1 LYDKLHVKCFFT
13 QKFFQAIFSTYSL
26 FQQKEIA
33 REPALKNADEINPRD
48 PIVSKLKFANN
59 FFGNKGHMQGI
70 SIVPP

>member
-1 LYDKLHVKCFFT
+1 LYDKLHVKCIFT

-33 REPALKNADEINPRD
+33 RETALKNVDEINPLD
-48 PIVSKLKFANN
+48 PIVSKLKFVNN

-70 SIVPP
+70 SVVAP